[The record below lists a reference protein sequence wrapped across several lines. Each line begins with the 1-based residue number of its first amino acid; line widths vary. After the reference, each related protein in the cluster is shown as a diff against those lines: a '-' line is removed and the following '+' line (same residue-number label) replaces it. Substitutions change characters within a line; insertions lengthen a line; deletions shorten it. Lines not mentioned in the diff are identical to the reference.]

1 MLTKR
6 PTLTKHFYLRHSFNK
21 KYDGNCELMHY
32 LSCLVRIGRLKFHP
46 GKPQSWNHLLTME
59 N

>member
-21 KYDGNCELMHY
+21 KYDGNSELMHY
-32 LSCLVRIGRLKFHP
+32 LSFLILNILGGHYIILVGLDETL
-46 GKPQSWNHLLTME
+46 SV
-59 N
+59 